1 MEELKKMLK
10 AYRKFTKDCD
20 EFIKKIEG
28 EKNENICKQ
37 K

>member
-1 MEELKKMLK
+1 MEELERMLK
-10 AYRKFTKDCD
+10 AYRKFAKDCD

-28 EKNENICKQ
+28 DKNENICKQ